1 MVESYKELAS
11 LWDFYISMASRP
23 ISWLSAF
30 AVGTQHLK
38 AIATLAL
45 MLIAITLPVFWF
57 VVLALNHWLITS
69 LTLAALMALFSYM
82 FVKKLEHDGLW

>member
-1 MVESYKELAS
+1 
-11 LWDFYISMASRP
+11 
-23 ISWLSAF
+23 
-30 AVGTQHLK
+30 
-38 AIATLAL
+38 